1 MRCLHVALLFACAC
15 AYVSAADA
23 APEAAPSTPSY
34 QPSGYYPG
42 VNLAVAEFGKGDEL
56 NKNYVFPTQREF
68 AYFGGKGLRV
78 VRIPFLW
85 ERLQPEVRG
94 ELRAADL
101 AELDRC
107 AAQANQLGVAVLL
120 DVHSY
125 GGRNVAGKHCFVGI
139 DAELTGDDFNDL
151 WVRLAKHFQDRP
163 LVWFGLMNEPHKH
176 TAQLNAQLMQSALNA
191 IRATGAK
198 NFVTVPGTSWTGAHS
213 WLSSGNAA
221 AYENFSDPGSNF
233 AFEVHQYLDKDNS
246 GSHAEATSGAGAKRI
261 AAFAAWAKTRH
272 VRGLL
277 GETGW
282 SKDDASQAEGEAE
295 LAAMDQD
302 RDVWLGFTY
311 WAAGPWWGSYM
322 YSLEP
327 EFPKIGDPV
336 DKPQMAVV
344 AKHLR

>member
-1 MRCLHVALLFACAC
+1 
-15 AYVSAADA
+15 
-23 APEAAPSTPSY
+23 
-34 QPSGYYPG
+34 
-42 VNLAVAEFGKGDEL
+42 
-56 NKNYVFPTQREF
+56 
-68 AYFGGKGLRV
+68 
-78 VRIPFLW
+78 
-85 ERLQPEVRG
+85 
-94 ELRAADL
+94 
-101 AELDRC
+101 
-107 AAQANQLGVAVLL
+107 
-120 DVHSY
+120 
-125 GGRNVAGKHCFVGI
+125 
-139 DAELTGDDFNDL
+139 
-151 WVRLAKHFQDRP
+151 VRLAKHFHDRP
-163 LVWFGLMNEPHKH
+163 LVWFGLMNEPNKH
-176 TAQLNAQLMQSALNA
+176 TAQLNAQLMQSAVNA

-198 NFVTVPGTSWTGAHS
+198 NFITVPGTSWTGAHS
-213 WLSSGNAA
+213 WISSGNAA